1 MRTIGEI
8 IKTERKKAGFTQ
20 QELADLMG
28 VSKSCVSRWEKDSRT
43 ASIEDLAKLS
53 TCLGVNLLRIITEEF
68 EHEIFN
74 PVPAHK
80 GRKVAMVKRI
90 RPKRLLVGET
100 LGEAQ
105 GRC

>member
-20 QELADLMG
+20 KELGELMG
-28 VSKSCVSRWEKDSRT
+28 ISMQGIQQWERGVRT
-43 ASIEDLAKLS
+43 PKVESLAKLS
-53 TCLGVNLLRIITEEF
+53 TCLGVNLLREIAEEY
-68 EHEIFN
+68 ENEIFN

-105 GRC
+105 G